1 MPLTEN
7 DRPSEVDASPLHSQ
21 FVLASTTAETE
32 TSVTPLSEISV
43 NVAKV
48 SQAAFREPQK
58 PGDEKIEFDASPHWK
73 TILSPVAEESPS
85 PRKARRNGGNDG
97 DDDDDD
103 GVLITFSTRKPP
115 SRSMSP
121 GSIKMQNFLRRLEQ
135 QGLSHD

>member
-21 FVLASTTAETE
+21 PVLANTTAETL
-32 TSVTPLSEISV
+32 TTPLSEISV

-48 SQAAFREPQK
+48 SQAAVREPQNPADDK
-58 PGDEKIEFDASPHWK
+58 PDFDASPHWK
-73 TILSPVAEESPS
+73 AMLSPVAEESPS
-85 PRKARRNGGNDG
+85 PRKARRNDGDDG

-103 GVLITFSTRKPP
+103 VLITFSPRKPP

>member
-1 MPLTEN
+1 M
-7 DRPSEVDASPLHSQ
+7 DASPLHSQ
-21 FVLASTTAETE
+21 LVLASTSTTTETE
-32 TSVTPLSEISV
+32 TSITPLSEISV

-48 SQAAFREPQK
+48 SQTIVREPQRPTDDK
-58 PGDEKIEFDASPHWK
+58 LGFDASPHWK

-85 PRKARRNGGNDG
+85 PRKVKRNADGHGG
-97 DDDDDD
+97 DDDDDND
-103 GVLITFSTRKPP
+103 DVLITFSQQNVQ

>member
-21 FVLASTTAETE
+21 PVLAITTAESE
-32 TSVTPLSEISV
+32 TSVAPLSEISV

-48 SQAAFREPQK
+48 SQAAVREPQK
-58 PGDEKIEFDASPHWK
+58 PADDKMDSDASPHWK
-73 TILSPVAEESPS
+73 TMLSPVAEESPS
-85 PRKARRNGGNDG
+85 PRKGRRNDGNGG

-103 GVLITFSTRKPP
+103 GVLITFSTRTPP

>member
-21 FVLASTTAETE
+21 PVLASTTTETE
-32 TSVTPLSEISV
+32 TSITPLSEISV

-48 SQAAFREPQK
+48 SQVAVREPQE
-58 PGDEKIEFDASPHWK
+58 PADDNPDFDASPHWK

-85 PRKARRNGGNDG
+85 PRKVKRNDDG
-97 DDDDDD
+97 DDDDDI
-103 GVLITFSTRKPP
+103 LITFSQRTAQI
-115 SRSMSP
+115 RSMSP
-121 GSIKMQNFLRRLEQ
+121 GSIKMRNFLRRLEQ

>member
-7 DRPSEVDASPLHSQ
+7 DRPSEVDATTLHSQ
-21 FVLASTTAETE
+21 SVLASTPTE
-32 TSVTPLSEISV
+32 TPITPLSEISI

-48 SQAAFREPQK
+48 SQAAVREPQRLDDSK
-58 PGDEKIEFDASPHWK
+58 MDFDDSPHWK

-85 PRKARRNGGNDG
+85 PRKAKRKEEDI
-97 DDDDDD
+97 
-103 GVLITFSTRKPP
+103 LISFSPLKHP
-115 SRSMSP
+115 SRPMSP